1 MKTKFRK
8 TTPIL
13 TVRDVSRSIDF
24 FVNALGLK
32 LDFVYGE
39 PSFYA
44 GLYSNNVEIHV
55 INENSSNARQPAG
68 KSNLSILVD
77 EVDNLY
83 NNLKE
88 RGVEILI
95 APEDRDYGLRD
106 FSCTDPDGNIFNFGV
121 EVD

>member
-13 TVRDVSRSIDF
+13 TVGDVSRSIDF

-44 GLYSNNVEIHV
+44 GLYSNDLEIHI

-95 APEDRDYGLRD
+95 TPEDRDYGLRD

>member
-24 FVNALGLK
+24 FVKALGLK

-44 GLYSNNVEIHV
+44 GLYSNELEIHI

>member
-44 GLYSNNVEIHV
+44 GLYSTELEINI
-55 INENSSNARQPAG
+55 INENYSNARQPAG

>member
-44 GLYSNNVEIHV
+44 GLYGNDVEVHI
-55 INENSSNARQPAG
+55 IDESSSNARQPAG

-88 RGVEILI
+88 RGVEILL

>member
-13 TVRDVSRSIDF
+13 TVGDVSRSIDF

-44 GLYSNNVEIHV
+44 GLYSNDLEIHI

>member
-44 GLYSNNVEIHV
+44 GLCGNDVEVHI
-55 INENSSNARQPAG
+55 IDESSSNARQPAG
-68 KSNLSILVD
+68 KSN
-77 EVDNLY
+77 
-83 NNLKE
+83 
-88 RGVEILI
+88 
-95 APEDRDYGLRD
+95 
-106 FSCTDPDGNIFNFGV
+106 
-121 EVD
+121 

>member
-44 GLYSNNVEIHV
+44 GLYSNDLEIH
-55 INENSSNARQPAG
+55 IFNENSS
-68 KSNLSILVD
+68 
-77 EVDNLY
+77 
-83 NNLKE
+83 
-88 RGVEILI
+88 
-95 APEDRDYGLRD
+95 
-106 FSCTDPDGNIFNFGV
+106 
-121 EVD
+121 